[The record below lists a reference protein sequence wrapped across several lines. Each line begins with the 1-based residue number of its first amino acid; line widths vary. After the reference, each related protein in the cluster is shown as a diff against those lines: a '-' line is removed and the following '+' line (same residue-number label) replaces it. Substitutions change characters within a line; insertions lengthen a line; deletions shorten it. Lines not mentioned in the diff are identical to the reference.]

1 MYSVL
6 KSVWKCVCLVSIV
19 NDLKT
24 CSTCLVTKATLLAW
38 DLFQVCSR
46 SKLLLWNHITWWQN
60 FFFKCNFS
68 ISQYHIYHIKDRD
81 FPGSEHPKE
90 HTMNSVGTCH
100 QEFYRM
106 LCTSLDSSVPR
117 GTDSKF
123 PLLLGSVT
131 SFALKKFKPGT
142 SIYSH
147 TCGLPIKT
155 RAV

>member
-1 MYSVL
+1 MF
-6 KSVWKCVCLVSIV
+6 CMFGNQGNLVS
-19 NDLKT
+19 LGSFPGLLQKQT
-24 CSTCLVTKATLLAW
+24 PLVESLNLMTK
-38 DLFQVCSR
+38 LF
-46 SKLLLWNHITWWQN
+46 
-60 FFFKCNFS
+60 FS
-68 ISQYHIYHIKDRD
+68 NAIFPISQNHIYHIKNRD

-117 GTDSKF
+117 GTDAKF
-123 PLLLGSVT
+123 TLLLASVT

-147 TCGLPIKT
+147 TCGLLIKI